1 MSNLLSNGHTL
12 LSGVLFDSDR
22 KGIVYLNDIQ
32 FEPPTPGLFTLFDDH
47 LHVQVNRWGNTQLST
62 TFSEPFAGQ
71 NAIKAEFPMA
81 WEGFSLRQTQ
91 RVSTD
96 EFGALTFAVK
106 GNQSGQDL
114 LVYAIDEDED
124 IVGTAVWAS
133 DYIHGGVL
141 PTDWQVAWIPLRD
154 LMPGGGDFNGI
165 AVEPSVAGT
174 VWLDEVKVSRG
185 LEFPLKNGW
194 TPWTARVTSVFD
206 HSMTRP
212 YSEVAGGLPDGQIVA
227 WSGEVAIGTPVDQG
241 AYAKL
246 GGGLFSVGGT
256 YYNNGTSSDEN
267 NRLLLNYDNH
277 PGIDYANGNNL
288 RGKPVTP
295 AATGT
300 VLPNRCW
307 TYNTGGTCS
316 SWGAVG
322 VDHGN
327 GYITQY
333 WHMSDV
339 QVQSGQQVTTD
350 TVLGHV
356 SDVGIPGQPHLHFE
370 VAKRVGS
377 TYVHVDPYGWA
388 GSFDT
393 DPYTKA
399 RNVCL
404 WQTGCL

>member
-1 MSNLLSNGHTL
+1 MSNLLANGHTL

-22 KGIVYLNDIQ
+22 KGIVYLDDIQ
-32 FEPPTPGLFTLFDDH
+32 LEPPTPGLFTLFDDH

-71 NAIKAEFPMA
+71 NAIMAEFPMA

-106 GNQSGQDL
+106 GNQSGQNL

-194 TPWTARVTSVFD
+194 TQWTSMISSVFD
-206 HSMTRP
+206 HWMEDLP
-212 YSEVAGGLPDGQIVA
+212 YRPDGQVIA
-227 WSGEVAIGTPVDQG
+227 WTGEVAAGVP
-241 AYAKL
+241 AL
-246 GGGLFSVGGT
+246 GGCYKNVNSGQDFSVLGMYVGSPGDGCT
-256 YYNNGTSSDEN
+256 VD
-267 NRLLLNYDNH
+267 RLNYDGH
-277 PGIDYANGNNL
+277 PGIDYVAGGVSVYPAA
-288 RGKPVTP
+288 RGKVL
-295 AATGT
+295 TGQC
-300 VLPNRCW
+300 LIFNA
-307 TYNTGGTCS
+307 GGTCA

-333 WHMSDV
+333 WHMRDI
-339 QVQSGQQVTTD
+339 QVQPGQTVTTD
-350 TVLGHV
+350 TVLGTA
-356 SDVGIPGQPHLHFE
+356 SDVGTPGVSHLHFE
-370 VAKRVGS
+370 VAKRVGG
-377 TYVHVDPYGWA
+377 TYVH
-388 GSFDT
+388 
-393 DPYTKA
+393 
-399 RNVCL
+399 
-404 WQTGCL
+404 

>member
-22 KGIVYLNDIQ
+22 KGIVYLDDIQ
-32 FEPPTPGLFTLFDDH
+32 LEPPTPGLFTLFDDH

-174 VWLDEVKVSRG
+174 VWLDEVKVVECGARRNTDRRLPSR
-185 LEFPLKNGW
+185 
-194 TPWTARVTSVFD
+194 
-206 HSMTRP
+206 
-212 YSEVAGGLPDGQIVA
+212 
-227 WSGEVAIGTPVDQG
+227 
-241 AYAKL
+241 
-246 GGGLFSVGGT
+246 
-256 YYNNGTSSDEN
+256 
-267 NRLLLNYDNH
+267 
-277 PGIDYANGNNL
+277 
-288 RGKPVTP
+288 
-295 AATGT
+295 
-300 VLPNRCW
+300 
-307 TYNTGGTCS
+307 
-316 SWGAVG
+316 
-322 VDHGN
+322 
-327 GYITQY
+327 
-333 WHMSDV
+333 
-339 QVQSGQQVTTD
+339 
-350 TVLGHV
+350 
-356 SDVGIPGQPHLHFE
+356 
-370 VAKRVGS
+370 
-377 TYVHVDPYGWA
+377 
-388 GSFDT
+388 
-393 DPYTKA
+393 
-399 RNVCL
+399 
-404 WQTGCL
+404 